1 MFYALEKIDKRGRR
15 WLPFY
20 GRVIY
25 SGQFGPCNRRKR
37 AGAKPTRRSRA
48 GNGRFEHGA
57 GPPPLHSPK
66 CSPASDLLTYV
77 HKMNNENANENAIGS
92 LVTLIELP
100 RLAASS
106 DQGKLEP
113 GRLRKSVDSVHLPS
127 RLSSALASS
136 TT

>member
-1 MFYALEKIDKRGRR
+1 MFYALEKIEKRVRG

-20 GRVIY
+20 GRVIS

-37 AGAKPTRRSRA
+37 AGAKPTRRSRS

-57 GPPPLHSPK
+57 GPPPLHSSK
-66 CSPASDLLTYV
+66 CSPASDLLTNF
-77 HKMNNENANENAIGS
+77 HKMNNENAIGS
-92 LVTLIELP
+92 VVTLIELP

-106 DQGKLEP
+106 DQGNLEP